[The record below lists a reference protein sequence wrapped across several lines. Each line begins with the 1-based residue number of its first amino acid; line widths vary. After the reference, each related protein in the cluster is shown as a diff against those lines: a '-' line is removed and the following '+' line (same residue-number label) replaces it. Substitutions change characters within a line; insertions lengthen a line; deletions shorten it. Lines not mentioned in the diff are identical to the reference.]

1 MPTNIK
7 PLSELEKS
15 LGVEYKDKGLL
26 EKALTHRSY
35 LNEARERRES
45 NERLEFLGDS
55 ILSFLVSKHL
65 FGTYTD
71 LPEGELTNLRS
82 SIVRTTTLATIAKQ
96 LDLGSYLFLSKGEEE
111 GGGRN
116 NSSLLADGFE
126 SIVGSMFL
134 DRGIEVVEPFISRL
148 LLPLLPDI
156 ISNRSYIDFKSELQE
171 KVQELQH
178 ISPLYKVLKEEGPD
192 HAKQFT
198 VGVFIQQENLGTGQ
212 GKSKQEAE
220 QDAARVAL
228 ENFPKTR

>member
-1 MPTNIK
+1 MPTNSK
-7 PLSELEKS
+7 PLEELEKA
-15 LGVEYKDKGLL
+15 LGVSYKDRSLL

-35 LNEARERRES
+35 LNEAKDKRES
-45 NERLEFLGDS
+45 NERLEFLGDA

-65 FGTYTD
+65 FATYTD

-82 SIVRTTTLATIAKQ
+82 AIVRTTTLATIAKQ

-111 GGGRN
+111 GGGRS

-134 DRGIEVVEPFISRL
+134 DQGLIAVEPFISRL
-148 LLPLLPDI
+148 LIPLLPDI
-156 ISNRSYIDFKSELQE
+156 IANRTYIDFKSELQE
-171 KVQELQH
+171 RVQEVQH
-178 ISPLYKVLKEEGPD
+178 ISPMYRVLQEEGPD

-198 VGVFIQQENLGTGQ
+198 VGVFIQQDNLGTGQ

-220 QDAARVAL
+220 QDAARLAL
-228 ENFPKTR
+228 EKLKQTG